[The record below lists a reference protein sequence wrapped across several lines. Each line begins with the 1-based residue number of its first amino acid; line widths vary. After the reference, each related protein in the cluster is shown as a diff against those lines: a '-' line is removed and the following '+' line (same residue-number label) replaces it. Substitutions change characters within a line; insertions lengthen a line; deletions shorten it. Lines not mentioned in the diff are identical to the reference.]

1 MDNKNYGILNLK
13 IIDNIIEN
21 KRNEMF
27 ELFKNKL
34 SKLVNSF

>member
-27 ELFKNKL
+27 ELLKINYQKFR
-34 SKLVNSF
+34 